1 MERRGRGQPQQRHSS
16 LPASLHRL
24 MVSGPSEPSESPNR
38 EAAQELLLR
47 GRDAGGAIPF
57 GDGPGPVPP
66 APDTE
71 QQLPSFSLPR
81 DVFHGVRDVE
91 PSGSRRQSVSPILHR
106 AGEPSS
112 VGAVPA
118 LPLPPF
124 QPQRILRTDP
134 AFYASTSS
142 LSPARSVPAPGPQ
155 LRPISWSPESVAG
168 SPPAAARLGSPDR
181 SALAPAPRAPPQ
193 SISFTVSPPS
203 PPVAGPSRLPVPEE
217 PQTSGRKRKARTKKT
232 QGELLPEAAPASATS
247 SATRRRRD
255 ASDSERD
262 VGRSASATSATGF
275 LAGGNEVSVRTA
287 RPAAS
292 ARRAPEAGPSS
303 RRPSESGRGSPAS
316 STADNY
322 PVVVGSTAYSV
333 TTLSPLRATILPP
346 AVEPVPA
353 PEAAASQSVPSGGAA
368 GPSSRET
375 VEETTGEGSRERTGG
390 PFDAVDEAVAVEAA
404 RGPSGKRR
412 RRARSEPQA
421 ESTTSSS
428 SEHATQ
434 APKSKKTLIACHFCR
449 DPRSPLFCIQF
460 PLGATGADV
469 VAFSL
474 PVSFGT
480 IARKLRCDGQ
490 KPSCANCRKRNHPC
504 TYEQQPKRR
513 GPGKTPRGSSRKRTK
528 QQQHQQP
535 DSAVGGSA
543 DAARTAE
550 VASGSASTGTATASA
565 PAPEAAGPSNAEAAP
580 ATSAQATTST
590 STSTSP
596 RAGSVSASASASTS
610 APPSAPASASTSAT
624 AQAGPSSIPQQTFE
638 PILTGPVPTYPGFAY
653 RPPSAASSYSGGQ
666 LPPFHFHGLSVGRG
680 MSRSVASDS
689 VRSSNAS
696 NVSSAPSVPDSEEGG
711 EGSVAAMDYAELEEY
726 IDYPELDDFYRQP
739 PPGPGRGEE
748 GSQ

>member
-24 MVSGPSEPSESPNR
+24 MVSGPSDPSDSPNR
-38 EAAQELLLR
+38 EDVQETLSH
-47 GRDAGGAIPF
+47 GRDAGGAARFP
-57 GDGPGPVPP
+57 GGPGPVLP
-66 APDTE
+66 APGTE

-81 DVFHGVRDVE
+81 DVLEDVRGLG
-91 PSGSRRQSVSPILHR
+91 PSHSGRHSVSPILHR
-106 AGEPSS
+106 AGEASS
-112 VGAVPA
+112 VGAVPT
-118 LPLPPF
+118 LPLPPI
-124 QPQRILRTDP
+124 QPQR
-134 AFYASTSS
+134 
-142 LSPARSVPAPGPQ
+142 
-155 LRPISWSPESVAG
+155 
-168 SPPAAARLGSPDR
+168 
-181 SALAPAPRAPPQ
+181 
-193 SISFTVSPPS
+193 
-203 PPVAGPSRLPVPEE
+203 
-217 PQTSGRKRKARTKKT
+217 
-232 QGELLPEAAPASATS
+232 
-247 SATRRRRD
+247 
-255 ASDSERD
+255 
-262 VGRSASATSATGF
+262 
-275 LAGGNEVSVRTA
+275 
-287 RPAAS
+287 
-292 ARRAPEAGPSS
+292 PSS

-316 STADNY
+316 TTADNY

-353 PEAAASQSVPSGGAA
+353 PGAASPESVPIGTPAEPSPMDTEEAAVEGG
-368 GPSSRET
+368 P
-375 VEETTGEGSRERTGG
+375 GEGSRG
-390 PFDAVDEAVAVEAA
+390 PFDAVDEAVA
-404 RGPSGKRR
+404 
-412 RRARSEPQA
+412 PQA

-449 DPRSPLFCIQF
+449 
-460 PLGATGADV
+460 
-469 VAFSL
+469 
-474 PVSFGT
+474 
-480 IARKLRCDGQ
+480 ARKLRCDGQ

-528 QQQHQQP
+528 QQLHQQHESP
-535 DSAVGGSA
+535 AGGSA

-550 VASGSASTGTATASA
+550 VASGSASAGTATASA

-580 ATSAQATTST
+580 AASAQATTTGST

-596 RAGSVSASASASTS
+596 RAASVSASASAPAS
-610 APPSAPASASTSAT
+610 ASASTSTT

-638 PILTGPVPTYPGFAY
+638 PVLTGPVPTYPGFAY
-653 RPPSAASSYSGGQ
+653 RPPSAASSSYSGSQ
-666 LPPFHFHGLSVGRG
+666 HPPFHFHGPSVGRG

-739 PPGPGRGEE
+739 PSGPGRAEE

>member
-24 MVSGPSEPSESPNR
+24 MVSGPSEPSDSPNR
-38 EAAQELLLR
+38 EDAQEILSH
-47 GRDAGGAIPF
+47 GRDA
-57 GDGPGPVPP
+57 VLP
-66 APDTE
+66 APETE

-81 DVFHGVRDVE
+81 DVLEDVRGVG
-91 PSGSRRQSVSPILHR
+91 PSSSGRHSVSPILR
-106 AGEPSS
+106 RTGEASS

-118 LPLPPF
+118 LPLPPI
-124 QPQRILRTDP
+124 QPQRVLPTDP
-134 AFYASTSS
+134 AFYAT
-142 LSPARSVPAPGPQ
+142 
-155 LRPISWSPESVAG
+155 
-168 SPPAAARLGSPDR
+168 
-181 SALAPAPRAPPQ
+181 
-193 SISFTVSPPS
+193 T
-203 PPVAGPSRLPVPEE
+203 
-217 PQTSGRKRKARTKKT
+217 
-232 QGELLPEAAPASATS
+232 
-247 SATRRRRD
+247 
-255 ASDSERD
+255 
-262 VGRSASATSATGF
+262 
-275 LAGGNEVSVRTA
+275 
-287 RPAAS
+287 
-292 ARRAPEAGPSS
+292 
-303 RRPSESGRGSPAS
+303 RPSESGRGSPAS

-346 AVEPVPA
+346 AVEPVPVPGAPA
-353 PEAAASQSVPSGGAA
+353 PESMPAGTPAEPSPMESVEEAA
-368 GPSSRET
+368 G
-375 VEETTGEGSRERTGG
+375 GGSGERT

-404 RGPSGKRR
+404 RGASGKRR
-412 RRARSEPQA
+412 RRGRTEPQA

-449 DPRSPLFCIQF
+449 
-460 PLGATGADV
+460 
-469 VAFSL
+469 
-474 PVSFGT
+474 
-480 IARKLRCDGQ
+480 ARKLRCDGQ

-528 QQQHQQP
+528 QQQHQHQQHE
-535 DSAVGGSA
+535 SAAGGSA
-543 DAARTAE
+543 DAARTTE
-550 VASGSASTGTATASA
+550 VASGSTSAGTATASA

-580 ATSAQATTST
+580 ATSAQATA

-596 RAGSVSASASASTS
+596 RAGSVSASASAPAS
-610 APPSAPASASTSAT
+610 ASASASTSAT

-653 RPPSAASSYSGGQ
+653 RPPSAASSSYSGSQ
-666 LPPFHFHGLSVGRG
+666 HLSSHFHGLSVGRG

-711 EGSVAAMDYAELEEY
+711 EGSVAAMDYVELEEY
-726 IDYPELDDFYRQP
+726 IDYPELDEFYRQP
-739 PPGPGRGEE
+739 PSGPGRAED